1 MIIVDIIEHILLL
14 FWRHL
19 QYYLIFYA
27 PKSIDIYSEY
37 NSEVHNKILNL
48 NSSDKGFY
56 PTYEELEKLKMN
68 APLIFGPIL
77 NKLSQIELV
86 SK

>member
-1 MIIVDIIEHILLL
+1 LLL

-19 QYYLIFYA
+19 QYYLSFYA
-27 PKSIDIYSEY
+27 PQSIDIYSEY
-37 NSEVHNKILNL
+37 NTELYNRFVNPTCN
-48 NSSDKGFY
+48 DKGFY

-68 APLIFGPIL
+68 APLIVGPVL

-86 SK
+86 CIIYLN